1 MQDGQEI
8 LITADGLRKIEC
20 ELDHLRTVQRK
31 RVADRIRD
39 AKQFGEFSE
48 NSEYEDAK
56 VEQAFVE
63 GRIDELRKI
72 LAFARV
78 IETEEVPT
86 NSVGVGSIVKIK
98 DLETQDEWEYTIV
111 GPVEANP
118 AEDRISNESPV
129 GEALMDKKVNDTVE
143 IGTPAG
149 TVQYKII
156 GIRK

>member
-8 LITADGLRKIEC
+8 LLTADGLKKIEC

-31 RVADRIRD
+31 RIADRIRD

-56 VEQAFVE
+56 TEQAFVE
-63 GRIDELRKI
+63 GRIDELKKI

-78 IETEEVPT
+78 IEDEQVSTT
-86 NSVGVGSIVKIK
+86 SVGVGSIVKVR
-98 DLETQDEWEYTIV
+98 DLETGDEWEYTIV

-129 GEALMDKKVNDTVE
+129 GQSLMDKKTGDMVE
-143 IGTPAG
+143 AEIPAG
-149 TVQYKII
+149 LAHYKII

>member
-8 LITADGLRKIEC
+8 LMTADGLRKIES

-31 RVADRIRD
+31 RIADRIRD
-39 AKQFGEFSE
+39 AKQYGEFSE

-56 VEQAFVE
+56 TEQAFVE
-63 GRIDELRKI
+63 GRIDELKKI

-78 IETEEVPT
+78 IENEEVPT
-86 NSVGVGSIVKIK
+86 NIVGVGSIVKVR
-98 DLETQDEWEYTIV
+98 DLETGDEWEYTIV

-129 GEALMDKKVNDTVE
+129 GQALMDKKVGDNLEVD
-143 IGTPAG
+143 IPAG
-149 TVQYKII
+149 RASYEIM

>member
-8 LITADGLRKIEC
+8 LLTADGLKKIEC

-31 RVADRIRD
+31 RIADRIRD

-56 VEQAFVE
+56 TEQAFVE
-63 GRIDELRKI
+63 GRIDELKKI

-78 IETEEVPT
+78 IEDEHVSTT
-86 NSVGVGSIVKIK
+86 SVGVGSIVKVR
-98 DLETQDEWEYTIV
+98 DLETGDEWEYTIV

-129 GEALMDKKVNDTVE
+129 GQALMDKKINDTVE
-143 IGTPAG
+143 AEIPAG
-149 TVQYKII
+149 LAHYKIV